1 MQWQACQSV
10 SDRRMI
16 SLLEIKTILEHT
28 VPDTPELKSA
38 PTPSRLPEQTAI
50 DPGLASAIFLLA
62 VGYLWL
68 FRRYT
73 FIEPDEGIILQGAQR
88 ILRGEVLYR
97 DFFSFFTPGS
107 YYFVALIFK
116 IFGSS
121 IIVARTALVLIG
133 AAFSVIT
140 YLLARRVCSRESSLF
155 VAGLVT
161 ATTLPYRFLVLHN
174 WDSTLWACLAVYSA
188 VRLMESPG
196 RRWAF
201 AVGTFVSLTFLF
213 EQSKGAGL
221 GLGLGLGLLA
231 AHWGWQRILRTDA
244 LTALV
249 LGLAWPFVI
258 TFAYFAA
265 QHSLGIMLADWFW
278 PLRHYSLANHVPY
291 GYQTWSDETRH
302 ALFGTSSI
310 WMRIITALTLSPCFL
325 VPLLPLAAAGIL
337 AYWIVQMR
345 RREASR
351 SKCNYYLVICASLI
365 GLLLSVVIGRA
376 DIIHFMYLLPLWGL
390 VLAWIV
396 DGRDIPGRIFH
407 NAKPIITAFVA
418 IAFLL
423 FALALL
429 TRAAGADVELASR
442 RGKITLPERDS
453 VLGYVQAHVE
463 PGEVILVYPYLPLY
477 YYLSATFS
485 PSRYEY
491 FQPGMNTPEQAQ
503 GMLSQLAAK
512 RVRVVLFEPGFPQ
525 KIPTSWPG
533 TPLSGIAN
541 DPVTDYIL
549 REYRSCKIL
558 QSASN
563 LRFLFMVRKDAAC
576 PETPPGA
583 DENR

>member
-1 MQWQACQSV
+1 MQWQSV

-16 SLLEIKTILEHT
+16 SPPKIKTIVEHT
-28 VPDTPELKSA
+28 VPDAPELKSA

-50 DPGLASAIFLLA
+50 DLGLASAIFLLA

-133 AAFSVIT
+133 ATFSVIT

-174 WDSTLWACLAVYSA
+174 WDSTLWACLALYSA

-244 LTALV
+244 LIALV
-249 LGLAWPFVI
+249 LGVAWPFVI

-291 GYQTWSDETRH
+291 GYQTWSDETRD
-302 ALFGTSSI
+302 ALFGPNSI
-310 WMRIITALTLSPCFL
+310 WMRSVTALTLSPCFL
-325 VPLLPLAAAGIL
+325 VPLLPLPAAGIL
-337 AYWIVQMR
+337 AYWIVQMC

-351 SKCNYYLVICASLI
+351 SKCNYYVVICASLI

-407 NAKPIITAFVA
+407 NAKPLVTAFVA

-563 LRFLFMVRKDAAC
+563 WRFLFMVRKDAAC

>member
-1 MQWQACQSV
+1 M
-10 SDRRMI
+10 
-16 SLLEIKTILEHT
+16 LEHT
-28 VPDTPELKSA
+28 VPVARELKSA
-38 PTPSRLPEQTAI
+38 PMPSRLPEQTAI
-50 DPGLASAIFLLA
+50 DLGLASAIFLLA

-133 AAFSVIT
+133 ATFSVIT

-174 WDSTLWACLAVYSA
+174 WDSTLWACLALYSA

-244 LTALV
+244 LIALV
-249 LGLAWPFVI
+249 LGVAWPFVI

-291 GYQTWSDETRH
+291 GYQTWSDETRD
-302 ALFGTSSI
+302 ALFGPNSI
-310 WMRIITALTLSPCFL
+310 WMRSVTALTLSPCFL
-325 VPLLPLAAAGIL
+325 VPLLPLPAAGIL
-337 AYWIVQMR
+337 AYWIVQMC

-351 SKCNYYLVICASLI
+351 SKCNYYVVTCAALI

-376 DIIHFMYLLPLWGL
+376 DIVHFMYLLPLWGL

-396 DGRDIPGRIFH
+396 DGRDIPGRIVH
-407 NAKPIITAFVA
+407 NAKPIITGFVA

-423 FALALL
+423 FALVLL
-429 TRAAGADVELASR
+429 TRAVGAHVESATR
-442 RGKITLPERDS
+442 RGQITLPERDN
-453 VLGYVQAHVE
+453 VLGYMQAHVE
-463 PGEVILVYPYLPLY
+463 PGETILVYPYLPLY
-477 YYLSATFS
+477 YYLTATFS

-503 GMLSQLAAK
+503 GMLSQLAAT

-533 TPLSGIAN
+533 TPLSAIAK

-558 QSASN
+558 QSAN
-563 LRFLFMVRKDAAC
+563 NWRFLFMVRKDAPC

>member
-1 MQWQACQSV
+1 
-10 SDRRMI
+10 
-16 SLLEIKTILEHT
+16 
-28 VPDTPELKSA
+28 
-38 PTPSRLPEQTAI
+38 
-50 DPGLASAIFLLA
+50 
-62 VGYLWL
+62 
-68 FRRYT
+68 
-73 FIEPDEGIILQGAQR
+73 
-88 ILRGEVLYR
+88 
-97 DFFSFFTPGS
+97 
-107 YYFVALIFK
+107 
-116 IFGSS
+116 
-121 IIVARTALVLIG
+121 
-133 AAFSVIT
+133 
-140 YLLARRVCSRESSLF
+140 
-155 VAGLVT
+155 
-161 ATTLPYRFLVLHN
+161 
-174 WDSTLWACLAVYSA
+174 
-188 VRLMESPG
+188 
-196 RRWAF
+196 
-201 AVGTFVSLTFLF
+201 
-213 EQSKGAGL
+213 
-221 GLGLGLGLLA
+221 
-231 AHWGWQRILRTDA
+231 
-244 LTALV
+244 
-249 LGLAWPFVI
+249 
-258 TFAYFAA
+258 
-265 QHSLGIMLADWFW
+265 
-278 PLRHYSLANHVPY
+278 
-291 GYQTWSDETRH
+291 
-302 ALFGTSSI
+302 
-310 WMRIITALTLSPCFL
+310 
-325 VPLLPLAAAGIL
+325 
-337 AYWIVQMR
+337 
-345 RREASR
+345 
-351 SKCNYYLVICASLI
+351 VICASLI

-407 NAKPIITAFVA
+407 NAKPLVTAFVA

-503 GMLSQLAAK
+503 GMLSQLATK

>member
-1 MQWQACQSV
+1 
-10 SDRRMI
+10 MI
-16 SLLEIKTILEHT
+16 SPPEIKTILEHT
-28 VPDTPELKSA
+28 VSDAPELKSA
-38 PTPSRLPEQTAI
+38 PTPSHLPEQTAI
-50 DPGLASAIFLLA
+50 DLGLASAIFLLA

-107 YYFVALIFK
+107 YYFVALIFRV
-116 IFGSS
+116 FGSS

-133 AAFSVIT
+133 ATFSVIT

-174 WDSTLWACLAVYSA
+174 WDSTLWACLAVYCA
-188 VRLMESPG
+188 VRLVESP
-196 RRWAF
+196 RSSWAF
-201 AVGTFVSLTFLF
+201 GVGTFVSLTFLF

-221 GLGLGLGLLA
+221 GLGLSLGLLA
-231 AHWGWQRILRTDA
+231 AHWGGQRILRKDA
-244 LTALV
+244 LIALA
-249 LGLAWPFVI
+249 LGLAWTFVI
-258 TFAYFAA
+258 TFSYFGA
-265 QHSLGIMLADWFW
+265 QRSLGIMLADWFW

-310 WMRIITALTLSPCFL
+310 WTRIITALTLSPCFL
-325 VPLLPLAAAGIL
+325 VPVLPLAAAGIFG
-337 AYWIVQMR
+337 YWIVQMR

-351 SKCNYYLVICASLI
+351 SKCNYYVVMCASLI

-396 DGRDIPGRIFH
+396 DGRDIPSRVLYK
-407 NAKPIITAFVA
+407 AKPFITAFVA

-429 TRAAGADVELASR
+429 TRAAGSHVELASR
-442 RGKITLPERDS
+442 RGQIRLPEGDS
-453 VLGYVQAHVE
+453 VIGYVQAHVA
-463 PGEVILVYPYLPLY
+463 PGETMLVYPYLPLY
-477 YYLSATFS
+477 YYLTATFS

-491 FQPGMNTPEQAQ
+491 FQPGMHTPEQAHE
-503 GMLSQLAAK
+503 MLSQLVVK

-533 TPLSGIAN
+533 TPLSAVAN

-549 REYRSCKIL
+549 REYRNCKIL
-558 QSASN
+558 QSAN
-563 LRFLFMVRKDAAC
+563 NWRFLFMVRKDAPC

>member
-1 MQWQACQSV
+1 MQWQSV

-16 SLLEIKTILEHT
+16 SPPEIKTILEHT
-28 VPDTPELKSA
+28 VPDAPELKSA
-38 PTPSRLPEQTAI
+38 PTRSRLPEQTAI
-50 DPGLASAIFLLA
+50 DLGLALAIFLLA

-244 LTALV
+244 LIALV

-258 TFAYFAA
+258 TLAYFAA
-265 QHSLGIMLADWFW
+265 QHSLGIMLADCFW

-302 ALFGTSSI
+302 AFFGMSSI

-325 VPLLPLAAAGIL
+325 VPALPLAAAGVL
-337 AYWIVQMR
+337 VYWIVQMP

-351 SKCNYYLVICASLI
+351 SKSSYYVVVCAALI
-365 GLLLSVVIGRA
+365 GLLLSVVVGRA

-396 DGRDIPGRIFH
+396 DGRDIPSRIFH
-407 NAKPIITAFVA
+407 KAKPFITAYLA

-429 TRAAGADVELASR
+429 TRAVGALVEVVTR
-442 RGKITLPERDS
+442 RGQIALPARDN
-453 VLGYVQAHVE
+453 VLGYVQAHVT
-463 PGEVILVYPYLPLY
+463 PGETMLVYPYLPLY
-477 YYLSATFS
+477 YYLTATFS

-491 FQPGMNTPEQAQ
+491 LQPGMNTPEQVQ
-503 GMLSQLAAK
+503 EMLSQLAAK
-512 RVRVVLFEPGFPQ
+512 RVQVVLFEPGFPQ

-533 TPLSGIAN
+533 TPLSAIAN

-549 REYRSCKIL
+549 REYRSCQML
-558 QSASN
+558 QSAN
-563 LRFLFMVRKDAAC
+563 GWRFLFMVRKDAPC
-576 PETPPGA
+576 PEMLPGA